1 MDKKRRGESCTAVRI
16 FIYREGK
23 KFGKRLGRLL
33 RLYIYIYIY
42 LWGEPLRRLRAQPL
56 PPNTTHNLETA
67 RSFGF
72 LLDLPVPQ
80 EFKYFFCGIFESQIG
95 KSSVWREGLTH
106 HF

>member
-1 MDKKRRGESCTAVRI
+1 MEIANVRVWWT
-16 FIYREGK
+16 RSVEGRARNSASAWV
-23 KFGKRLGRLL
+23 GCCDC
-33 RLYIYIYIY
+33 IYIYIY